1 MRPQTK
7 ETRSVVADVLNE
19 QMEKFLKRL
28 ESQDYAPSGVVGY
41 PPSAR
46 GPRLGSDSLRRLT
59 PGRAELLSETLRF
72 QLRACSH

>member
-28 ESQDYAPSGVVGY
+28 ESQDYAPSGVASY
-41 PPSAR
+41 R
-46 GPRLGSDSLRRLT
+46 RRLN
-59 PGRAELLSETLRF
+59 EF
-72 QLRACSH
+72 